1 MAAEIS
7 STFLIWYTTTTSGQ
21 GSTTIVNPG
30 RSFRVVDVTVR
41 GDAGAVVLLTKSGGG
56 AVLAAGTLTT
66 GSAGGEQLVTS
77 FTSNGRV
84 DSQTDLELSVTT
96 QDVVWVKITCMA
108 FAGQTLVA
116 PDLT

>member
-7 STFLIWYTTTTSGQ
+7 STFLIWYITLSNGQ

-41 GDAGAVVLLTKSGGG
+41 GDPGAVVLLTKSGGG
-56 AVLAAGTLTT
+56 VIASGTLSAGTST
-66 GSAGGEQLVTS
+66 GEEL
-77 FTSNGRV
+77 FTSVGSSGRV
-84 DSQTDLELSVTT
+84 DSQTDLDLSVTT
-96 QDVVWVKITCMA
+96 QDIVWVKITCMA
-108 FAGQTLVA
+108 FAGQSLIA

>member
-1 MAAEIS
+1 MSAEIS

-56 AVLAAGTLTT
+56 VIASGTLSAGTST
-66 GSAGGEQLVTS
+66 GEQLVTS
-77 FTSNGRV
+77 FASAGRV

-96 QDVVWVKITCMA
+96 QDIVWVKITCMA
-108 FAGQTLVA
+108 FAGQALVA
-116 PDLT
+116 PNLT